1 MLNDDMLQKINDLIN
16 TGVKVPGF
24 GNKVMLDKSKLD
36 GFVKEI
42 SELMPQDIQEA
53 KEIINQKNSIL
64 AQANMESQRIIES
77 ANRESSDITNKSQE
91 EFEQLVDDSSVIEEA
106 TKKSES
112 IIQKSKNEA
121 EDIIKIAEQK
131 AENIIDSA
139 DQQIMS
145 KKEGADNYS
154 KEVLFDLEERLSEI
168 LGQVRRGIDSLN
180 ISDIKTPFLAILTIS
195 NINFFAFF
203 LLCKQCNTALEI
215 TQSILLV
222 FSLIVFFPGVKIS

>member
-1 MLNDDMLQKINDLIN
+1 MLNDDMLQKINDLIS

-24 GNKVMLDKSKLD
+24 GNKVMLDKSRLD

-42 SELMPQDIQEA
+42 SDLMPQDIQEA

-77 ANRESSDITNKSQE
+77 ANRESSDITNKSPE

-121 EDIIKIAEQK
+121 EDIVKRAEQK

-145 KKEGADNYS
+145 KKSIFLN
-154 KEVLFDLEERLSEI
+154 
-168 LGQVRRGIDSLN
+168 SLR
-180 ISDIKTPFLAILTIS
+180 
-195 NINFFAFF
+195 
-203 LLCKQCNTALEI
+203 
-215 TQSILLV
+215 
-222 FSLIVFFPGVKIS
+222 

>member
-1 MLNDDMLQKINDLIN
+1 MLNDDMLQKINDLIS

-24 GNKVMLDKSKLD
+24 GNKVMLDKSRLD

-42 SELMPQDIQEA
+42 SDLMPQDIQEA

-64 AQANMESQRIIES
+64 AQANMESQRILES
-77 ANRESSDITNKSQE
+77 ANRESSDITNKSKE
-91 EFEQLVDDSSVIEEA
+91 EYEQLVDDSSITEEA
-106 TKKSES
+106 NKKSES

-121 EDIIKIAEQK
+121 EDIVKRAEQK

-180 ISDIKTPFLAILTIS
+180 ISDIK
-195 NINFFAFF
+195 NNEEE
-203 LLCKQCNTALEI
+203 K
-215 TQSILLV
+215 
-222 FSLIVFFPGVKIS
+222 